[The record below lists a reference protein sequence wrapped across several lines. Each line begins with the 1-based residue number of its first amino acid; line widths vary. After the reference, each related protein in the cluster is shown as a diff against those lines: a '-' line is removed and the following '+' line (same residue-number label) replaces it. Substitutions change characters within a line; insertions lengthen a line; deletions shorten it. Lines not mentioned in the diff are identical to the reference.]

1 MVFAGTKGYLDS
13 LPVGDVRR
21 FEAELLEHMRST
33 QGALLSGMRN
43 DPKADVPAEI
53 ADVIV
58 EFKERFVAANA
69 EAARAADPTATDAAA
84 LGEAESN
91 KTLATE

>member
-13 LPVGDVRR
+13 LPVGDVIR
-21 FEAELLEHMRST
+21 FEGELLDHVRST
-33 QGALLSGMRN
+33 HGALLAGMRN
-43 DPKADVPAEI
+43 DPKSDIPAELG
-53 ADVIV
+53 DVID
-58 EFKERFVAANA
+58 EFKERFVAATA
-69 EAARAADPTATDAAA
+69 EARAADPTATDAAA